1 MREEKILEI
10 LEDWNFWKRKLDTG
24 VERREYLERAKTF
37 LETDMV
43 LAIMGIRRAGKSF
56 IMRQVAKDLIANGM
70 SPNETVIVNFEDSRF
85 TDRSVHV
92 LDQIFETYLQYLD
105 PEHKPCILLDEIHL
119 IDNWE
124 RWVRTTNELDKAKV
138 IVSGSNAQLL
148 SGELATVLTGRHL
161 DLFVFPVCF
170 EEFLRFRSLEIND
183 KLDMIH
189 KKIDIKRLLR
199 EYFEFGGFPQVVL
212 SKKKK
217 EILVSYFDDILNK
230 DVIRR
235 YNIRKIDELIYL
247 AKFYLTN
254 ISSPVTF
261 TSLEKVLNITADTIE
276 TFSSYLKNAFLIFF
290 ISKFSFSVKNQQKA
304 PRKVYSIDV
313 GLSNAVGFRFS
324 KNIGKIAE
332 NIVAVELK
340 RKQSRNLLTEIYYWK
355 DYQQNEVDFV
365 IKEGLKIKGLVQ
377 VCWDISSVET
387 RKRETRALLKASKEL
402 KCNNL
407 LIITGEYEDEEKVG
421 NKKILYTPLWKW
433 LLIDKIY

>member
-124 RWVRTTNELDKAKV
+124 RWVRTINELDKAKV

-189 KKIDIKRLLR
+189 KKIDIK
-199 EYFEFGGFPQVVL
+199 
-212 SKKKK
+212 
-217 EILVSYFDDILNK
+217 
-230 DVIRR
+230 
-235 YNIRKIDELIYL
+235 
-247 AKFYLTN
+247 
-254 ISSPVTF
+254 
-261 TSLEKVLNITADTIE
+261 
-276 TFSSYLKNAFLIFF
+276 NAFLIFF

-340 RKQSRNLLTEIYYWK
+340 RKQSRELLTEIYYWK

-407 LIITGEYEDEEKVG
+407 LIITGEYEDEEKVR

>member
-1 MREEKILEI
+1 
-10 LEDWNFWKRKLDTG
+10 
-24 VERREYLERAKTF
+24 
-37 LETDMV
+37 
-43 LAIMGIRRAGKSF
+43 
-56 IMRQVAKDLIANGM
+56 
-70 SPNETVIVNFEDSRF
+70 
-85 TDRSVHV
+85 
-92 LDQIFETYLQYLD
+92 LD